1 MGNKVSRGDFEWIFT
16 DQPHGA
22 RRKEMLKKYPGIKK
36 LFTSDEHFAYIVSAM
51 VAFQIISFY
60 FIKDMGYA
68 AIFFWAY
75 VLGGT
80 INHSLTLA
88 IHDISH
94 NTAFGYSKATKNRY
108 FGMLANLP
116 LGVPMSIGFKKY
128 HLDHHRYLGGD
139 GYDVDLPT
147 EWEGRFFSNTFMKA
161 VWLFLN
167 PLFYVLRPL
176 IIRPKPVIA
185 LEVHNIIIQL
195 AFNATVF
202 YFWGSKPIVYMIAGT
217 MLSLGL
223 HPISGHFISEHYMYT
238 KDGQTFSYYGP
249 LNLITFNVGYHNEHH
264 DFPAVPS
271 AKLPI
276 VSKIAPEYYDDL
288 TSYTSWVWV
297 LYQFI
302 FDPSIGPYARTKRV
316 IEMDG
321 APPPPPETRSNNK
334 NIGDALKHTKIA
346 AGA

>member
-1 MGNKVSRGDFEWIFT
+1 
-16 DQPHGA
+16 
-22 RRKEMLKKYPGIKK
+22 
-36 LFTSDEHFAYIVSAM
+36 M

-68 AIFFWAY
+68 AIIFWAY
-75 VLGGT
+75 VLGGS

-94 NTAFGYSKATKNRY
+94 NTAFGYHKATKNRY

-176 IIRPKPVIA
+176 VVRPKPVLT

-195 AFNATVF
+195 AFNLAV
-202 YFWGSKPIVYMIAGT
+202 YYAWGPKPIVYMIAGT
-217 MLSLGL
+217 ILSLGL

-276 VSKIAPEYYDDL
+276 VSTAL
-288 TSYTSWVWV
+288 
-297 LYQFI
+297 
-302 FDPSIGPYARTKRV
+302 
-316 IEMDG
+316 
-321 APPPPPETRSNNK
+321 
-334 NIGDALKHTKIA
+334 NII
-346 AGA
+346 